1 LSGNRQKTGKVGEQK
16 ALLFLIE
23 KNYKIIDTN
32 WRYQKCEIDIIASK
46 NEELIF
52 IEVKTRTNSII
63 PQENLISIAQQKRIT
78 YAADF
83 YIKKNKID
91 LIIRFDLIFVEKDL
105 KSFKFTH
112 FKEIFTP
119 SIDST

>member
-1 LSGNRQKTGKVGEQK
+1 MSGNRQKTGKVGEQK

-32 WRYQKCEIDIIASK
+32 WRYQNCEIDIIASK

>member
-1 LSGNRQKTGKVGEQK
+1 MSGNRQKTGKVGEQK

>member
-1 LSGNRQKTGKVGEQK
+1 LSGSSQKTGKFGEQK
-16 ALLFLIE
+16 ALSYLVE
-23 KNYKIIDTN
+23 KKYKIIETN

-46 NEELIF
+46 NNELVF
-52 IEVKTRTNSII
+52 VEVKTRTNSVVS
-63 PQENLISIAQQKRIT
+63 QENLISIAQQKRII
-78 YAADF
+78 YAADY
-83 YIKKNKID
+83 YINKNKID
-91 LIIRFDLIFVEKDL
+91 LNIRFDLIYVEKDL

>member
-1 LSGNRQKTGKVGEQK
+1 LSGNRQKTGKFGEEK

-46 NEELIF
+46 NKELIF

>member
-32 WRYQKCEIDIIASK
+32 WRYQNCEIDIIASK

>member
-23 KNYKIIDTN
+23 KNYKIINTN

>member
-1 LSGNRQKTGKVGEQK
+1 MSGNRQKTGKFGEEK

-46 NEELIF
+46 NKELIF

>member
-1 LSGNRQKTGKVGEQK
+1 MSGNRQKTGKVGEQK

-23 KNYKIIDTN
+23 KNYKIINTN